1 METVA
6 RPDGINLMYSVD
18 KGRRKKI
25 ESVVF
30 VGNNKFSGDELQ
42 EHVNVQTAGLLG
54 KANTTIAA

>member
-1 METVA
+1 
-6 RPDGINLMYSVD
+6 MYSVD